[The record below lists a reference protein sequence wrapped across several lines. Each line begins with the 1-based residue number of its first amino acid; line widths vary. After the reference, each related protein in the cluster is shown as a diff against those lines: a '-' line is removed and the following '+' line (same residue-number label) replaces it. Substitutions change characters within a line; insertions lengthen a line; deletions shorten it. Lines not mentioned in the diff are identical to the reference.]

1 MWRRHHLG
9 NHLVE
14 IKIKSVS
21 IHCMG
26 RRGKAESRWSMDCND
41 ANVLMMRVARTWPG
55 TAFHLSSDLKMSTG
69 RLGNNLNNNDHQQMA
84 RTMNNEHALPPTEPL
99 TERGPITTASAKQKL
114 ASIYLRR
121 IVSGESGSNVLWRF
135 ADVWRNLLWDW
146 FWFWMSV
153 SRRLLRVHHHRF
165 SITDGSLQS
174 ILEN

>member
-69 RLGNNLNNNDHQQMA
+69 RLSNNLNNNDHQQMA
-84 RTMNNEHALPPTEPL
+84 QTMNMPFLLLSHSLSEAQLQQRLLNKNLPPSTWGGSL
-99 TERGPITTASAKQKL
+99 VASPAQMYFDAL
-114 ASIYLRR
+114 LMFGEICYEIGSGSECQFPGDCSASI
-121 IVSGESGSNVLWRF
+121 
-135 ADVWRNLLWDW
+135 
-146 FWFWMSV
+146 
-153 SRRLLRVHHHRF
+153 
-165 SITDGSLQS
+165 ITDSPSLMDHS
-174 ILEN
+174 SPY